1 MKNILSIDGGGIRGI
16 IPAMLLAH
24 IEHTT
29 QKSVSE
35 LFDLVVGTSTGGILA
50 CALTRSN
57 IFQEGRVGNDNTA
70 QSGDQFHA
78 ESITSDG
85 EATSHFGAAS
95 AVGEPPGHGQAD
107 HLAQPTQ
114 AQARQKISTTPLY
127 QARDLVELYR
137 DRGRDVFTSSTWQ
150 RLTTLGGVLDELYN
164 HEGLEAVLHHYLGES
179 RLIDAITPTM
189 VTAYDLERRKTIF
202 FKSWRERF
210 EDISCVQA
218 CRATSAAPTYF
229 EPAVFELDGAERALI
244 DGGVFINSPSV
255 SAYAEAIKLFP
266 GEDFQLLSL
275 GTGELTRPLPIEDS
289 RTWGKAG
296 WLLPLLSCMFDGMA
310 DAADH
315 QMTLFLGERYQ
326 RFQLNLV
333 GASDDMD
340 DASADNIE
348 RLQDLAHQLIKTESD
363 RLNRVC
369 EQLVI
374 D

>member
-16 IPAMLLAH
+16 IPAMILAH

-57 IFQEGRVGNDNTA
+57 ISQEARAGSDNTA
-70 QSGDQFHA
+70 QSGDQFRA
-78 ESITSDG
+78 ESMSSGG
-85 EATSHFGAAS
+85 EATSHFGAES
-95 AVGEPPGHGQAD
+95 VVCETLGNGQAN
-107 HLAQPTQ
+107 HLAQPIQT
-114 AQARQKISTTPLY
+114 QARQKISTTPLY
-127 QARDLVELYR
+127 QARDLVDLYR

-150 RLTTLGGVLDELYN
+150 RLTTLGGVLDVLYD

-189 VTAYDLERRKTIF
+189 VTAYDLERRKTVF

-229 EPAVFELDGAERALI
+229 EPAVFELDGAERGLI

-296 WLLPLLSCMFDGMA
+296 WILPLLSCMFDGMA